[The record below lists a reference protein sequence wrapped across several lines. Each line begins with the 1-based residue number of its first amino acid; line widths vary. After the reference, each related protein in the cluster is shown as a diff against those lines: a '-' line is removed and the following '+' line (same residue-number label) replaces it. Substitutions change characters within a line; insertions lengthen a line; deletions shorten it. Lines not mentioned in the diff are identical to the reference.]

1 MQKST
6 TTPTMARGE
15 GEIAMIKENLQVA
28 TGAGTARRTL
38 AGANNNER
46 KTEDRG
52 WNGLS
57 SRAETG

>member
-1 MQKST
+1 
-6 TTPTMARGE
+6 
-15 GEIAMIKENLQVA
+15 MIKENLQVT